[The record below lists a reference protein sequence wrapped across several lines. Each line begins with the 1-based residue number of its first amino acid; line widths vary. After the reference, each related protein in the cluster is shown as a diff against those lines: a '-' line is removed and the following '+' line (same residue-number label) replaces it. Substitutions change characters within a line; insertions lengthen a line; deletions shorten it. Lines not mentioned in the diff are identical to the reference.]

1 MMNMKLKL
9 LAGCS
14 ALLGGAL
21 AKITDDSHLWAKP
34 WYSNEFNLGVNSKG
48 EVYST
53 DDTMERFI
61 KAPLTLEGKV
71 KNHLKQENVKRVQ
84 RLFPKEAFEHVF
96 PLRLPLY

>member
-1 MMNMKLKL
+1 MNRNLYPIKGFLVTLIISKTNKQLSKNMMNIKLKL

-34 WYSNEFNLGVNSKG
+34 WYSDEFNLGVNSKG

-71 KNHLKQENVKRVQ
+71 KNHL
-84 RLFPKEAFEHVF
+84 
-96 PLRLPLY
+96 

>member
-21 AKITDDSHLWAKP
+21 AKITDDSHLWAEP
-34 WYSNEFNLGVNSKG
+34 WYSDEFNLGVDSNG
-48 EVYST
+48 EVYSR

-84 RLFPKEAFEHVF
+84 RLLPKEEFEYIF